1 MIKNMKVRQSLIL
14 GYGVTIV
21 VSVVIIIAS
30 LILMSVQKGQY
41 TNILDR
47 YVGANQ
53 AVSNSRIAYNTAARN
68 VRDAVL
74 AGMRPASPPPGIRS
88 ASWRPIWTT

>member
-1 MIKNMKVRQSLIL
+1 MIKNMKVRKSLIL

-41 TNILDR
+41 QNILDN
-47 YVGANQ
+47 YVGANTL
-53 AVSNSRIAYNTAARN
+53 VSNSRIEIGRAH
-68 VRDAVL
+68 V
-74 AGMRPASPPPGIRS
+74 
-88 ASWRPIWTT
+88 